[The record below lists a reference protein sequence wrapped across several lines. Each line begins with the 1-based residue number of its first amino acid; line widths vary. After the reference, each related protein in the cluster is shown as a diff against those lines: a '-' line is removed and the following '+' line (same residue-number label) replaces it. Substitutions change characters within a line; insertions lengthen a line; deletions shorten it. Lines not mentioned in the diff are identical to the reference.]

1 MTREEKIKTLQD
13 IEKLVILKAVGGDTK
28 TKLLLLKI
36 RCMIKEL
43 KENTD

>member
-1 MTREEKIKTLQD
+1 MTKEEKIKTLKD
-13 IEKLVILKAVGGDTK
+13 IEKLVILKAMGGDTK

-43 KENTD
+43 KENND